1 MRYENMTVG
10 NYYEV
15 IRLVGSYG
23 PALRLHNGPGL
34 PPEVGM
40 VLECTAIQTGYNKYT
55 VLRLCTDNNETPT
68 HYQCNHHGVLVET
81 DKTTRSFGDRDKE
94 ARSLNSSIFSLEKQ
108 ISAHKRELNKKQKE
122 LSERTLRLESLNKYE
137 SDAEALVDVLKN
149 VNTKNISQADV
160 TQLLKKVGISI
171 A

>member
-1 MRYENMTVG
+1 
-10 NYYEV
+10 
-15 IRLVGSYG
+15 
-23 PALRLHNGPGL
+23 
-34 PPEVGM
+34 
-40 VLECTAIQTGYNKYT
+40 
-55 VLRLCTDNNETPT
+55 
-68 HYQCNHHGVLVET
+68 VET